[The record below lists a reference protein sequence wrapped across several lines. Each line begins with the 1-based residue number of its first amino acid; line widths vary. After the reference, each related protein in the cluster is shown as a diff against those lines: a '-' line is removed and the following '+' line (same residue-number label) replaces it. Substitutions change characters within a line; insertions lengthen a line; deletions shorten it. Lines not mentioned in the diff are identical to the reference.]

1 MVFKLSE
8 HKEKPDHMIRLF
20 ILNNVK
26 QDFVPVVLGHIEHG
40 VHVLAF
46 YPYRS
51 VEYCRQRSHGQG
63 SAISQFCPY
72 SSLRH
77 LVQ

>member
-46 YPYRS
+46 TRTAQWNTVDKDHTVRDLPFRNF
-51 VEYCRQRSHGQG
+51 VC
-63 SAISQFCPY
+63 I
-72 SSLRH
+72 
-77 LVQ
+77 VV